1 MALTRI
7 IPKPGLII
15 RDERGR
21 KIPPDGLD
29 VDLGRP
35 YWRRHLKDEAI
46 VVASPEAPAAPASDP
61 APPADATAP
70 RGKSARKSED

>member
-7 IPKPGLII
+7 TPKPGLII
-15 RDERGR
+15 RDERGQ

-46 VVASPEAPAAPASDP
+46 DVAAPEAAAATAAEP
-61 APPADATAP
+61 APPADAAP

>member
-7 IPKPGLII
+7 IPKPGLIL

-21 KIPPDGLD
+21 KIPPEGLD

-46 VVASPEAPAAPASDP
+46 VVAAPEAPAATVAEP
-61 APPADATAP
+61 APPADAAP
-70 RGKSARKSED
+70 RGKSARAKSEE